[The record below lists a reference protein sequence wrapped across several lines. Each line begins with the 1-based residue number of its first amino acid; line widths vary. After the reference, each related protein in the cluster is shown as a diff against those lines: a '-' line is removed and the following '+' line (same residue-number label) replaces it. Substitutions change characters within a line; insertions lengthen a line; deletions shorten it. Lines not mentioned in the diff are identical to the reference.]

1 MPKATVTVTID
12 WNLSEGQLTRAAV
25 ASAMGEALKD
35 HVETL
40 DFARELTDLIRDKQR
55 LEGFLEIEG
64 STVKKNPS
72 SVEEKAKRR
81 GRKDRG
87 DKAKTKRRKK
97 GRSAALKRL
106 MRGT

>member
-1 MPKATVTVTID
+1 MPKTTATITID
-12 WNLSEGQLTRAAV
+12 WDVSEGLAPPAAV
-25 ASAMGEALKD
+25 VKRVFTEALRD
-35 HVETL
+35 YAESL
-40 DFARELTDLIRDKQR
+40 DFAGELTSEIRNER
-55 LEGFLEIEG
+55 RMEGYLEVAKA
-64 STVKKNPS
+64 STKNPS

-87 DKAKTKRRKK
+87 DKAKRKRRKK